1 MVFHFVNKLLM
12 VSMKNILFLCVCL
25 LCSSCAT
32 EPTPATTSSKQ
43 TLTNEETKPPLLE
56 NLKIGMPHVEA
67 ERILG
72 NLTSVTDTATGTTA
86 VWVFGPGSSKAAPP
100 PEPKGYSGIFS
111 GIGSIGATAIGIFS
125 PIAGRV
131 LSMGSQVYSAINS
144 GNEKTT
150 PSIQTAE
157 DNTRIVTIEFRENKV
172 FSIQRARPTA
182 VPSPSSQ

>member
-1 MVFHFVNKLLM
+1 MNP
-12 VSMKNILFLCVCL
+12 MKNLLFLCLCL

-32 EPTPATTSSKQ
+32 ESTPSTSASKQ
-43 TLTNEETKPPLLE
+43 TLPSQKTQLPNLE
-56 NLKIGMPHVEA
+56 NLKIGMVRAEA

-72 NLTSVTDTATGTTA
+72 SPTSVTDTATGTTA
-86 VWVFGPGSSKAAPP
+86 VWVFGPGASKATPP

-111 GIGSIGATAIGIFS
+111 VIESISATAIGIFS

-131 LSMGSQVYSAINS
+131 IGIGSQVYSAINS

-150 PSIQTAE
+150 SPIQTKG
-157 DNTRIVTIEFRENKV
+157 DDTRIVTIEFRDNKV

-182 VPSPSSQ
+182 VPSSSSQ